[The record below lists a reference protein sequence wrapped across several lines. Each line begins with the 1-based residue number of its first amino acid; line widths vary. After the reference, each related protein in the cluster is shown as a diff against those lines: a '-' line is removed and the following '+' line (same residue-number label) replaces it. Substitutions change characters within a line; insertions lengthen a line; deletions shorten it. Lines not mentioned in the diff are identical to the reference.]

1 LKIDIGSSNSE
12 SIDERVKIDTAKL
25 EKKEKKVAVPKVPKV
40 KKEGD
45 ASRKVKIANK
55 VEKKLLKE
63 IVAAEGSNDDPLVPV
78 LVEME
83 KVMKKDMR

>member
-1 LKIDIGSSNSE
+1 LKIDIDSGNSE
-12 SIDERVKIDTAKL
+12 SIDKRVKIDTVKL
-25 EKKEKKVAVPKVPKV
+25 EKKEKKAVVSKVPKV

-45 ASRKVKIANK
+45 VSRKVKIANK

-63 IVAAEGSNDDPLVPV
+63 IVAAQGSNEDPLVPV